1 MFSGLEKINRTGFL
15 LIKPVN
21 YNCMKNKAGIFL
33 NELGTAIGIGVMAG
47 IVGTA
52 AITVSQAIEM
62 KIDGR
67 EPSSA
72 PIDAASKV
80 LDIEPDSEENK
91 AKVSQQIHWAYGT
104 SWGIARGLISLTGL
118 KGWKATLVH
127 FGAIWGT
134 AMVMLPSLDVA
145 PPATEED
152 AKTVSIDG
160 LHHAV
165 YAIAAG
171 LAFDAIAEKTSE
183 TALNKEWVSA
193 KKMFNKKLS

>member
-1 MFSGLEKINRTGFL
+1 
-15 LIKPVN
+15 
-21 YNCMKNKAGIFL
+21 MKNKSGLFL

-52 AITVSQAIEM
+52 AISISQAIEM
-62 KIDGR
+62 KITNR

-72 PIDAASKV
+72 PADAAAKV
-80 LDIEPDSEENK
+80 LDVQPSSEEQK
-91 AKVSQQIHWAYGT
+91 AKVSQEVHWTYGT
-104 SWGIARGLISLTGL
+104 SWGIARGLIALTGL

-134 AMVMLPSLDVA
+134 EMVMLPSLDLA

-152 AKTVSIDG
+152 AKTISVDG

-171 LAFDAIAEKTSE
+171 LVFDAIAKKTSE
-183 TALNKEWVSA
+183 TALHKELTSA
-193 KKMFNKKLS
+193 KKFLKKKLA

>member
-1 MFSGLEKINRTGFL
+1 
-15 LIKPVN
+15 
-21 YNCMKNKAGIFL
+21 MKSKSGIFL

-52 AITVSQAIEM
+52 AITISQAIEM
-62 KIDGR
+62 KIDKR

-72 PIDAASKV
+72 PADAVSKV
-80 LDIEPDSEENK
+80 LDLEPTDEEKK
-91 AKVSQQIHWAYGT
+91 AKVSQEIHWTYGT
-104 SWGIARGLISLTGL
+104 SWGIARGLISLIGL

-134 AMVMLPSLDVA
+134 EMVMLPSLDLA

-152 AKTVSIDG
+152 AKTLSIDA

-165 YAIAAG
+165 YAVAAG
-171 LAFDAIAEKTSE
+171 LAFDAIAKKTTE
-183 TALNKEWVSA
+183 TAIYKEWTSA
-193 KKMFNKKLS
+193 KKSLKKKIS

>member
-1 MFSGLEKINRTGFL
+1 
-15 LIKPVN
+15 
-21 YNCMKNKAGIFL
+21 MKNKTGIFL

-52 AITVSQAIEM
+52 AITISQMIEM

-72 PIDAASKV
+72 PADAASKV
-80 LDIEPDSEENK
+80 LDMQPANEEK
-91 AKVSQQIHWAYGT
+91 KSKVSQQIHWAYGT

-127 FGAIWGT
+127 FAAIWGT
-134 AMVMLPSLDVA
+134 ANVMLPALEVA

-152 AKTVSIDG
+152 AKTISVDG

-165 YAIAAG
+165 YAVAAG

-183 TALNKEWVSA
+183 TALHREWVSA
-193 KKMFNKKLS
+193 KKYFKKKLA

>member
-1 MFSGLEKINRTGFL
+1 
-15 LIKPVN
+15 
-21 YNCMKNKAGIFL
+21 MKNKTGIFL

-47 IVGTA
+47 LVGTA
-52 AITVSQAIEM
+52 AITISQMVEM

-72 PIDAASKV
+72 PADAASKV
-80 LDIEPDSEENK
+80 LDIKPESEEKK

-104 SWGIARGLISLTGL
+104 SWGVARGLISLSGL

-127 FGAIWGT
+127 FAAIWGT
-134 AMVMLPSLDVA
+134 ANVMLPTLKVA

-152 AKTVSIDG
+152 AKTISIDG

-165 YAIAAG
+165 YAVAAG
-171 LAFDAIAEKTSE
+171 LAFDAIAKRTSE
-183 TALNKEWVSA
+183 AALDNELSSA
-193 KKMFNKKLS
+193 KKMFKKKLA

>member
-1 MFSGLEKINRTGFL
+1 
-15 LIKPVN
+15 
-21 YNCMKNKAGIFL
+21 MKNKTGIFL

-47 IVGTA
+47 LVGTA
-52 AITVSQAIEM
+52 AITISQMIEM

-72 PIDAASKV
+72 PADAASKV
-80 LDIEPDSEENK
+80 LDIKPESEEKK

-104 SWGIARGLISLTGL
+104 SWGVARGLLSLAGL

-134 AMVMLPSLDVA
+134 ANVMLPTLDVA

-152 AKTVSIDG
+152 AKTISIDG

-165 YAIAAG
+165 YAVAAG
-171 LAFDAIAEKTSE
+171 LAFDAIAKRTSE
-183 TALNKEWVSA
+183 AALNNELSSA
-193 KKMFNKKLS
+193 KKMFKKKLA

>member
-1 MFSGLEKINRTGFL
+1 
-15 LIKPVN
+15 
-21 YNCMKNKAGIFL
+21 MKNKPGIFL
-33 NELGTAIGIGVMAG
+33 SQLGTAIGIGVMAG
-47 IVGTA
+47 VVGTA
-52 AITVSQAIEM
+52 AITISQAIEM

-67 EPSSA
+67 EASSA
-72 PIDAASKV
+72 PADAASKV
-80 LDIEPDSEENK
+80 LDIKPESEEK
-91 AKVSQQIHWAYGT
+91 KEKVSQQIHWAYGS

-152 AKTVSIDG
+152 AKTISIDG

-171 LAFDAIAEKTSE
+171 LAFDAIAKRTSE
-183 TALNKEWVSA
+183 AALGKEFTGA
-193 KKMFNKKLS
+193 KKFFKKKLA